1 MSTSSPGAGY
11 LRPPKRSGTREEV
24 LARLFAHLDKTLGT
38 QYEVESKPQR
48 EQRLMD
54 ELWAN
59 RVWQDNYEAS
69 FRPTWQLTGPRLPTY
84 TGEQYRRYIGRYG
97 HTRMD

>member
-11 LRPPKRSGTREEV
+11 LRPTKRSGTREEV

-38 QYEVESKPQR
+38 QYEVETKKQR

-69 FRPTWQLTGPRLPTY
+69 FRPAWQTVGPRRPDY
-84 TGEQYRRYIGRYG
+84 TEERRYIGRYG

>member
-1 MSTSSPGAGY
+1 MSAPLTGAGY

-38 QYEVESKPQR
+38 QHEVESKQQR

-59 RVWQDNYEAS
+59 LAWQDNYEAS
-69 FRPTWQLTGPRLPTY
+69 FRPAWQTVGPRQPDFT
-84 TGEQYRRYIGRYG
+84 EWRRWKGRYG
-97 HTRMD
+97 HTRME

>member
-1 MSTSSPGAGY
+1 MSAPLTGAGY
-11 LRPPKRSGTREEV
+11 LRPPKRSGTKEEV
-24 LARLFAHLDKTLGT
+24 LARLCAHLDKTLDT
-38 QYEVESKPQR
+38 QYEVESKDQR
-48 EQRLMD
+48 QQRLMD

-69 FRPTWQLTGPRLPTY
+69 FRPAWQTVGPMQPVY
-84 TGEQYRRYIGRYG
+84 TEERRWKGRYG

>member
-24 LARLFAHLDKTLGT
+24 LAGLFAHLDKTLGT
-38 QYEVESKPQR
+38 QYEVESKEQR

-54 ELWAN
+54 ELWSN

-69 FRPTWQLTGPRLPTY
+69 FRPAWQTVGPRQPDY
-84 TGEQYRRYIGRYG
+84 TEERRYIGRYG

>member
-1 MSTSSPGAGY
+1 MSTSSPEAGY

-24 LARLFAHLDKTLGT
+24 LAGLYAHLDKTLGT

-69 FRPTWQLTGPRLPTY
+69 FRPSWQTVGPRQPAY
-84 TGEQYRRYIGRYG
+84 TEERRYIGRYG